1 MAGSIQR
8 AVHFSQG
15 VWHVLLAASR
25 ASSRT
30 QKNRLKISEKI
41 LVKYY
46 PCLLSLISVTSD
58 CISDLSSL
66 SLDLLGFIKY
76 FFCLAM
82 SGLSQ

>member
-15 VWHVLLAASR
+15 VWHFLLAS
-25 ASSRT
+25 SSRT
-30 QKNRLKISEKI
+30 EKNRLKISEKI
-41 LVKYY
+41 PVKYY

-76 FFCLAM
+76 FSCLAM